1 MRSKFTTAAVALAAV
16 FVLGAVAS
24 SSALATPAWYVK
36 EGGTFHKLTSALEV
50 HANTNLVLTDEP
62 YKEKELNIYV
72 SESCLGSMK
81 FKLEPG
87 GVSKIETYGAAGCKF
102 SKKNAPASCGGI
114 VTDLA
119 RHVPWKSELYLEG
132 TEIRERLVS
141 GGSGTPEWE
150 FECGNNQF
158 EDSCGFNTSAHAIN
172 NALNSVEAQFE
183 AKSNKTFCSWGAGEF
198 GNKESGSLTGTIKL
212 ELPKGVEAIKVE

>member
-1 MRSKFTTAAVALAAV
+1 MRYKFTTAVVTLAAV
-16 FVLGAVAS
+16 FALGAVAA
-24 SSALATPAWYVK
+24 SSALASPEWYVK

-50 HANTNLVLTDEP
+50 HANTNLDLTDEP
-62 YKEKELNIYV
+62 VKEPPIYV

-81 FKLEPG
+81 FKIEPG
-87 GVSKIETYGAAGCKF
+87 GVSKIVEYTAAECKF
-102 SKKNAPASCGGI
+102 SKSNAPVSCGGI
-114 VTDLA
+114 VTALA
-119 RHVPWKSELYLEG
+119 RHLPWKSELYLEG

-150 FECGNNQF
+150 FECGNDEF
-158 EDSCGFNTSAHAIN
+158 KDSCGFNTSAHVIN

-183 AKSNKTFCSWGAGEF
+183 AKSNKTFCSWGATF
-198 GNKESGSLTGTIKL
+198 NGNKESGSLKGTIKL